1 MRHLFRGMFS
11 WILSRPLIVIL
22 MIAAVTI
29 FFAWKLPDLSFK
41 TSIYDLQIEDLPE
54 TAQYNSFKK
63 IFGSDEIIRVV
74 IKCQNVFDAVTFRK
88 VEQLAEAAAA
98 LEGVRRVISLPGVK
112 KAVDVS
118 GNWSMEKFSTV
129 VTPVD
134 LFRENLISAD
144 RKTTALTLV
153 LKNDA
158 DPGTIIRG
166 VRQLLTD
173 GPTDLKLYQI
183 GMPLVSEALVNFTKK
198 DFFRLPPLTFL
209 LIAIILLFLFRK
221 AQYIFLPLASVGL
234 ALVWTFGFMTYLGIP
249 LSMMTMIVPV
259 FLIAVGTAYC
269 LHIVSEYL
277 TCQREAKSP
286 TEALTRT
293 YSNIALPTSLA
304 VLTTAVGLGSLLVNR
319 ISAIQE
325 FAIFSCFGIFSI
337 LIIVMTFLPA
347 VLSIIPLPAKGSK
360 KRNHTTPFFSRFIEK
375 IIDLN
380 LNHQKIV
387 LPVIGV
393 VVLICLIGIFRIR
406 VETNPVGYLRDGTPV
421 KNNFNDIYQTLSGS
435 FPINI
440 VMGQPEAD
448 YFENPQHL
456 ADIAR
461 IQEFLVT
468 LPGVDKTVSFADYLK
483 LVNYVLNHFEP
494 KYYTLPEEGFEVRM
508 LMNNYSTI
516 LGEDMLTRFMNS
528 DFSKANIVLL
538 THISSSREFLQV
550 QERTLA
556 FAEQNFSKDLKWE
569 VTGLGMVIAASSH
582 QLTIGQIKSL
592 SITMILVFGI
602 MFILFLSSKVGLI
615 AIIPNLFPIIINF
628 GIMGWLGIELSIVT
642 SLIASIA
649 IGLAVDD
656 TIHYLTRYNRE
667 FRKDLDEER
676 AIRDTLHHVGRPIAF
691 TTVTIC
697 VGFSVLFFSSFTPT
711 VIFGIMMVITSL
723 SALVGDLILLPSLI
737 RHVELVTLWDL
748 VRLKLGKEPRMG
760 IPLFN
765 GLSRTQ
771 VHYILMA
778 GSLTK
783 IDDGEIIFHKG
794 DSSSSMYTI
803 ISGTVD
809 VVDPVGGDARGRHP
823 ENRILINQLK
833 KGDVLGE
840 MGFLRSAQ
848 RSATVVATSP
858 VELLKINWKMV
869 KRLQWL
875 YPPTAHKFFLNLMGI
890 VCDRL
895 ESLTECF
902 AEIKMQDVSP
912 GMCSKENFLTIL
924 DVEIKRSRSQNTN
937 LSLCLMKLNLEDDSG
952 KPDTDRIISLLGESF
967 AREIRGW
974 DTLGRYGSK
983 TIALLLPQVTIE
995 GAKRLCDRLHRLSE
1009 NNLVETGGSLV
1020 KLAFGLAELALD
1032 KEEKSSDLIDRA
1044 TAFFKTPS
1052 HS

>member
-1 MRHLFRGMFS
+1 
-11 WILSRPLIVIL
+11 
-22 MIAAVTI
+22 
-29 FFAWKLPDLSFK
+29 
-41 TSIYDLQIEDLPE
+41 
-54 TAQYNSFKK
+54 
-63 IFGSDEIIRVV
+63 
-74 IKCQNVFDAVTFRK
+74 
-88 VEQLAEAAAA
+88 
-98 LEGVRRVISLPGVK
+98 
-112 KAVDVS
+112 
-118 GNWSMEKFSTV
+118 
-129 VTPVD
+129 
-134 LFRENLISAD
+134 
-144 RKTTALTLV
+144 
-153 LKNDA
+153 
-158 DPGTIIRG
+158 
-166 VRQLLTD
+166 
-173 GPTDLKLYQI
+173 
-183 GMPLVSEALVNFTKK
+183 
-198 DFFRLPPLTFL
+198 
-209 LIAIILLFLFRK
+209 
-221 AQYIFLPLASVGL
+221 
-234 ALVWTFGFMTYLGIP
+234 
-249 LSMMTMIVPV
+249 
-259 FLIAVGTAYC
+259 
-269 LHIVSEYL
+269 
-277 TCQREAKSP
+277 
-286 TEALTRT
+286 
-293 YSNIALPTSLA
+293 
-304 VLTTAVGLGSLLVNR
+304 
-319 ISAIQE
+319 
-325 FAIFSCFGIFSI
+325 
-337 LIIVMTFLPA
+337 
-347 VLSIIPLPAKGSK
+347 
-360 KRNHTTPFFSRFIEK
+360 
-375 IIDLN
+375 
-380 LNHQKIV
+380 
-387 LPVIGV
+387 
-393 VVLICLIGIFRIR
+393 
-406 VETNPVGYLRDGTPV
+406 
-421 KNNFNDIYQTLSGS
+421 
-435 FPINI
+435 
-440 VMGQPEAD
+440 
-448 YFENPQHL
+448 
-456 ADIAR
+456 
-461 IQEFLVT
+461 
-468 LPGVDKTVSFADYLK
+468 
-483 LVNYVLNHFEP
+483 
-494 KYYTLPEEGFEVRM
+494 M

-528 DFSKANIVLL
+528 DFSKTNIVLL

-556 FAEQNFSKDLKWE
+556 FAEQHFSKDLKWE

-924 DVEIKRSRSQNTN
+924 DVEIKRSQSQNTN

-952 KPDTDRIISLLGESF
+952 KPDTDRIISLL
-967 AREIRGW
+967 RE
-974 DTLGRYGSK
+974 
-983 TIALLLPQVTIE
+983 
-995 GAKRLCDRLHRLSE
+995 
-1009 NNLVETGGSLV
+1009 
-1020 KLAFGLAELALD
+1020 
-1032 KEEKSSDLIDRA
+1032 
-1044 TAFFKTPS
+1044 
-1052 HS
+1052 

>member
-1 MRHLFRGMFS
+1 
-11 WILSRPLIVIL
+11 
-22 MIAAVTI
+22 MIAAVTF

-41 TSIYDLQIEDLPE
+41 TSIYDLQIENLPE

-74 IKCQNVFDAVTFRK
+74 IKCNDAFDSITFRK
-88 VEQLAEAAAA
+88 VEQLAETAAAI
-98 LEGVRRVISLPGVK
+98 EGIRRVISLPGVK

-118 GNWSMEKFSTV
+118 GQWDMEKFSALV
-129 VTPVD
+129 SPVD
-134 LFRENLISAD
+134 LFQKNLISTD

-158 DPGTIIRG
+158 DPDKVIRS
-166 VRQLLTD
+166 VRQMLAD

-183 GMPLVSEALVNFTKK
+183 GMPLVSEALVNFTEK

-209 LIAIILLFLFRK
+209 LIAFILFYLFRK
-221 AQYIFLPLASVGL
+221 VQYVLLPLASMGL
-234 ALVWTFGFMTYLGIP
+234 ALVWTLGFMTYLRIP
-249 LSMMTMIVPV
+249 LSMLTMIVPV
-259 FLIAVGTAYC
+259 FLVAVGTAYC

-277 TCQREAKSP
+277 TCQREATSP
-286 TEALTRT
+286 TEAVTRT
-293 YSNIALPTSLA
+293 YSNIALPTCLA

-347 VLSIIPLPAKGSK
+347 ALSFIPLPAKEPK
-360 KRNHTTPFFSRFIEK
+360 KRSDTPSFFHRFIEK

-406 VETNPVGYLRDGTPV
+406 VETNPVGYLRDGTQV
-421 KNNFNDIYQTLSGS
+421 KDNFNDIYQTLSGS
-435 FPINI
+435 FPINM

-448 YFENPQHL
+448 YFEDPQHL

-483 LVNYVLNHFEP
+483 LVNYILNHFEP
-494 KYYTLPEEGFEVRM
+494 KYYTLPEEGFELRM
-508 LMNNYSTI
+508 LMNNYTTI
-516 LGEDMLTRFMNS
+516 LGEDMLTRFINS
-528 DFSKANIVLL
+528 DYSKANIIML
-538 THISSSREFLQV
+538 THISSSSEFLQIR
-550 QERTLA
+550 EKTLA
-556 FAEQNFSKDLKWE
+556 FVEQNFSKDLSWE

-602 MFILFLSSKVGLI
+602 MFTLFLSSKVGLI
-615 AIIPNLFPIIINF
+615 AIIPNIFPIIINF
-628 GIMGWLGIELSIVT
+628 GIMGWLGIELSMVT

-667 FRKDLDEER
+667 FRKDLDDER
-676 AIRDTLHHVGRPIAF
+676 AIRATLHHVGRPIIF
-691 TTVTIC
+691 TTITIC
-697 VGFSVLFFSSFTPT
+697 VGFSVLVFSNFKPT
-711 VIFGIMMVITSL
+711 AIFGVMMVITSL

-760 IPLFN
+760 IPLFK

-771 VHYILMA
+771 FHYILMA
-778 GSLTK
+778 GSITK
-783 IDDGEIIFHKG
+783 IDTDEVLFRKG
-794 DSSSSMYTI
+794 DPSNSMYTL
-803 ISGTVD
+803 ISGTID
-809 VVDPVGGDARGRHP
+809 VFDPVRDDELEHHP
-823 ENRILINQLK
+823 ESRILINQLK
-833 KGDVLGE
+833 TGDVLGE
-840 MGFLRSAQ
+840 MGFLRSAP
-848 RSATVVATSP
+848 RSATVIATSP
-858 VELLKINWKMV
+858 VELLKINWKMI

-875 YPPTAHKFFLNLMGI
+875 YPPTAHDFFLNLMGI
-890 VCDRL
+890 ICDRL

-902 AEIKMQDVSP
+902 AEIKMQDDARDL
-912 GMCSKENFLTIL
+912 CSKGNFLKIL
-924 DVEIKRSRSQNTN
+924 DMEINRSRSQRTN
-937 LSLCLMKLNLEDDSG
+937 LSLCFMRLNLENTGSSNPGMEQIIRSLG
-952 KPDTDRIISLLGESF
+952 KSF
-967 AREIRGW
+967 ARQIRSW
-974 DTLGRYGSK
+974 DTLSRYGRK
-983 TIALLLPQVTIE
+983 TFALLLPQLSIDE
-995 GAKRLCDRLHRLSE
+995 AKRLCNRLQRISEEYQIGPGDNRL
-1009 NNLVETGGSLV
+1009 
-1020 KLAFGLAELALD
+1020 KLAFGLAELAFD
-1032 KEEKSSDLIDRA
+1032 KEESSSDLIERA
-1044 TAFFKTPS
+1044 IAFLQDASPS
-1052 HS
+1052 QH